1 VFFIVGVTNF
11 LFFVGT
17 SFRPLS
23 LEVPQPLFPV
33 AGYPVIYHHIEAASQ
48 VLLLHPSML
57 RLTLN
62 QCLEWDKQVID
73 KHIHPRQWF
82 NSLIPQ

>member
-1 VFFIVGVTNF
+1 MIVSGRNANRF
-11 LFFVGT
+11 RLCRWCVGT

-48 VLLLHPSML
+48 VLM
-57 RLTLN
+57 
-62 QCLEWDKQVID
+62 
-73 KHIHPRQWF
+73 F
-82 NSLIPQ
+82 A